1 MIPLRED
8 EIELFLEYTLDIC
21 RKMVEC
27 GAEARRVESTA
38 AYLTSA
44 YNLDL
49 RCANAMNA
57 IVEISVK
64 SPSGHH
70 YTQAARVMMTGTDLG
85 KLERLN
91 DLARKICSVHPDV
104 ETIGQWIETEKQ
116 FTYPVW
122 MEFIGYLT
130 MTFGFTLFF
139 GGNVMD
145 GIASALISIVVFAL
159 NMLLNHFIQAS
170 QNKLFYT
177 FFACFLSGCL
187 ALTLVRFGIGVH
199 PDKVMIGDVMMFI
212 PGLNIVNGVRE
223 LFYRDI
229 ITGLYRLIE
238 ALMLAVAITA
248 GFAIAIYA
256 FGGALV

>member
-1 MIPLRED
+1 MQEK
-8 EIELFLEYTLDIC
+8 EIEQFLEYTLDIC

-38 AYLTSA
+38 AYMTTA
-44 YNLDL
+44 YGFEL
-49 RCANAMNA
+49 RCANAINA
-57 IVEISVK
+57 MVEISIK
-64 SPSGHH
+64 APSGRH
-70 YTQAARVMMTGTDLG
+70 YTQASRVMITGTDLG

-91 DLARKICSVHPDV
+91 DLARKICADHPDV
-104 ETIGQWIETEKQ
+104 QTIGSWIEQEETIV
-116 FTYPVW
+116 YPTW
-122 MEFIGYLT
+122 MEFVGYLT

-139 GGNVMD
+139 GGTILD

-159 NMLLNHFIQAS
+159 NLLLNHFIQAS

-187 ALTLVRFGIGVH
+187 ALTLVHFGIGVH
-199 PDKVMIGDVMMFI
+199 PDKIMIGDVMIFI

-238 ALMLAVAITA
+238 AMMLAVAITA
-248 GFAIAIYA
+248 GFGIAILT
-256 FGGALV
+256 FGGVLV

>member
-1 MIPLRED
+1 MRDD
-8 EIELFLEYTLDIC
+8 EIELFLEYMLDIC
-21 RKMVEC
+21 KKMVEC

-38 AYLTSA
+38 EYMTSA
-44 YNLDL
+44 YGFEL
-49 RCANAMNA
+49 RCANAINA
-57 IVEISVK
+57 MVEISIK
-64 SPSGHH
+64 APNGHH
-70 YTQAARVMMTGTDLG
+70 YTQASRVMMTGTDLG

-91 DLARKICSVHPDV
+91 DLARKICAEHPDV
-104 ETIGQWIETEKQ
+104 QTIGYWINEEKK
-116 FTYPVW
+116 FVYPTW
-122 MEFIGYLT
+122 MELVGYLT

-139 GGNVMD
+139 GGSIMD

-159 NMLLNHFIQAS
+159 NLLLNHFIQAS

-187 ALTLVRFGIGVH
+187 AILLVRAGLGMH
-199 PDKVMIGDVMMFI
+199 PDKIMIGDVMIFI

-229 ITGLYRLIE
+229 ITGLYRMIE

-248 GFAIAIYA
+248 GFGIAILA
-256 FGGALV
+256 FGGVLV